1 MSMIYLDVAATTQ
14 PNDEV
19 IKTITDAM
27 RYDWYNPSSLYKP
40 AYKVSDKI
48 KDARKIIADSIK
60 AKPSEIYFTS
70 GGSEGNNM
78 ILKGYKYKNPDS
90 PIIVSAVEHKSIIGM
105 SDIFENKD
113 IISVGSDG
121 VINLKQ
127 LENRLAAYQD
137 QRPLVSIQYA
147 NNETGV
153 VQPIPEIS
161 KLVHRYGGML
171 HTDAVQAYPHHK
183 IDVHKCGIG
192 FMTISGHKFGC
203 PKGIG
208 FVFINNLYEN
218 KISPLIYGSQER
230 ELRGGTEN
238 TPYILGLAKAV
249 ELRKIFNNQSQ
260 TDCIESKRTFFEDKL
275 KELGCKINCENSHRL
290 ENVINCTLPD
300 KVVGELMM
308 YYLGFADIYVSTGS
322 ACNSRSNQP
331 SHVLQ
336 QIGLSDDEI
345 RRTIRISF
353 DFDLSEK
360 DIDKVIEVMTKYIK
374 ERKC

>member
-1 MSMIYLDVAATTQ
+1 MDWIETAVYTTTQ
-14 PNDEV
+14 GIEAVTGRLLGLGIDGFV
-19 IKTITDAM
+19 
-27 RYDWYNPSSLYKP
+27 
-40 AYKVSDKI
+40 I
-48 KDARKIIADSIK
+48 KDAKDFEDFLNDK
-60 AKPSEIYFTS
+60 D
-70 GGSEGNNM
+70 GNWDYIDDDLM
-78 ILKGYKYKNPDS
+78 GLKNCET
-90 PIIVSAVEHKSIIGM
+90 V
-105 SDIFENKD
+105 
-113 IISVGSDG
+113 
-121 VINLKQ
+121 
-127 LENRLAAYQD
+127 
-137 QRPLVSIQYA
+137 LVSVMNA

-183 IDVHKCGIG
+183 IDVHKCGID

-249 ELRKIFNNQSQ
+249 ELRKIFNNPSQ

-322 ACNSRSNQP
+322 ACNSRSNKP